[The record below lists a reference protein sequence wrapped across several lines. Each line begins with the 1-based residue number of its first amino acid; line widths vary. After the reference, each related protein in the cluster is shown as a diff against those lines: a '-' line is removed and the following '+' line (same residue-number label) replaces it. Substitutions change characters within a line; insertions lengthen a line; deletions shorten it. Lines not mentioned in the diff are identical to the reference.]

1 MVAHLEPQ
9 RACHQKIILYMKPAT
24 LKSDALLL
32 TTALI
37 WGFAFV
43 AQRVGMDYVG
53 PFTFNGIRFALGS
66 LSLLPL
72 VLMSREQPIT
82 ANPILQPPGL
92 KTILFGGGALGL
104 TLFGGA
110 SLQQIGLVYTTAG
123 KAGFITGLYVIIVPI
138 LGLIWRQQPR
148 IGTWIGALLATVGLY
163 LLSISEEFTIEMGD
177 LLVLIGAFFWAAH
190 VLIIGW
196 LSPRI
201 NSIKLA
207 FSQYVACSILSLAAA
222 SLIEVITLGSIIQA
236 AVPILYGGLLSVG
249 IAYTLQVVAQRD
261 AHPAHAAILLSL
273 EAVFAA
279 IGGWLIL
286 GEIISPRGLV
296 GCGLML
302 FGMLLSQLWGL
313 ISKTSESSSG

>member
-1 MVAHLEPQ
+1 
-9 RACHQKIILYMKPAT
+9 MKAVT
-24 LKSDALLL
+24 VKSDVLLL
-32 TTALI
+32 ITAII

-43 AQRVGMDYVG
+43 AQRIGMDYVG
-53 PFTFNGIRFALGS
+53 PFTFNGIRFAIGS

-72 VLMSREQPIT
+72 VLMSREQRT
-82 ANPILQPPGL
+82 AAKHILLRPGL

-104 TLFGGA
+104 SLFAGA

-148 IGTWIGALLATVGLY
+148 TGTWIGAFLAAIGLY
-163 LLSISEEFTIEMGD
+163 LLSITEKFTIELGD

-201 NSIKLA
+201 NPIKLA
-207 FSQYVACSILSLAAA
+207 FSQYVACSILSLTAAA
-222 SLIEVITLGSIIQA
+222 MTEVITWGSIVQA
-236 AVPILYGGLLSVG
+236 AIPILYGGLLSVG

-313 ISKTSESSSG
+313 IIRASGSISD

>member
-1 MVAHLEPQ
+1 MK
-9 RACHQKIILYMKPAT
+9 RASV
-24 LKSDALLL
+24 KSDALLL
-32 TTALI
+32 TTAVI

-43 AQRVGMDYVG
+43 AQRIGMDYVG
-53 PFTFNGIRFALGS
+53 PFTFNGIRFAIGS

-72 VLMSREQPIT
+72 VVVSREQP
-82 ANPILQPPGL
+82 AAAKNILPPPGL
-92 KTILFGGGALGL
+92 KTILLGGAALGL
-104 TLFGGA
+104 ALFAGA

-148 IGTWIGALLATVGLY
+148 IGTWIGAVLAAIGLY
-163 LLSISEEFTIEMGD
+163 LLSVTEEFTIELGD

-190 VLIIGW
+190 VLIISW

-201 NSIKLA
+201 NPIKLA
-207 FSQYVACSILSLAAA
+207 FSQYVACSILSLMMALNLETITFKAIMAAA
-222 SLIEVITLGSIIQA
+222 I
-236 AVPILYGGLLSVG
+236 PILYGGLLSVG
-249 IAYTLQVVAQRD
+249 IAYTLQVVAQRE

-302 FGMLLSQLWGL
+302 SGMLLSQLWNLAGRN
-313 ISKTSESSSG
+313 S

>member
-1 MVAHLEPQ
+1 
-9 RACHQKIILYMKPAT
+9 MKGVTA
-24 LKSDALLL
+24 KSDALLL
-32 TTALI
+32 TTAII

-53 PFTFNGIRFALGS
+53 PFTFNGIRFAVGS

-72 VLMSREQPIT
+72 VLISREQP
-82 ANPILQPPGL
+82 ASSRQILPYPGR
-92 KTILFGGGALGL
+92 KTIFLGGAALGL
-104 TLFGGA
+104 ALFSGA

-138 LGLIWRQQPR
+138 LGLFWKQQPK
-148 IGTWIGALLATVGLY
+148 IGTWIGAILAAIGLY
-163 LLSISEEFTIEMGD
+163 FLSVTEQFTIELGD
-177 LLVLIGAFFWAAH
+177 LLVLVGAFFWAAH

-201 NSIKLA
+201 NPIKLA
-207 FSQYVACSILSLAAA
+207 FSQYLACSILSLITAYFV
-222 SLIEVITLGSIIQA
+222 ETITLTSILEATI
-236 AVPILYGGLLSVG
+236 PILYGGLLSVG
-249 IAYTLQVVAQRD
+249 VAYTLQVIAQRD

-279 IGGWLIL
+279 VGGWLL
-286 GEIISPRGLV
+286 LDEIISPRGLV

-302 FGMLLSQLWGL
+302 AGMLL
-313 ISKTSESSSG
+313 

>member
-1 MVAHLEPQ
+1 
-9 RACHQKIILYMKPAT
+9 MKGVT
-24 LKSDALLL
+24 VKSDALLL
-32 TTALI
+32 TTAII

-72 VLMSREQPIT
+72 VLIGQEQRIAT
-82 ANPILQPPGL
+82 NPILPRPGL
-92 KTILFGGGALGL
+92 TTILLGGSALGL
-104 TLFGGA
+104 ALFAGA

-123 KAGFITGLYVIIVPI
+123 KAGFITGLYVIMVPI
-138 LGLIWRQQPR
+138 QGLIWRQQPK
-148 IGTWIGALLATVGLY
+148 IGTWIGAFLAAIGLY
-163 LLSISEEFTIEMGD
+163 FLSVTEQFTIELGD

-201 NSIKLA
+201 NPIKLA
-207 FSQYVACSILSLAAA
+207 FSQYVACSILSLITA
-222 SLIEVITLGSIIQA
+222 SIIEVITLNSIMQA
-236 AVPILYGGLLSVG
+236 GIPILYGGLLSVG
-249 IAYTLQVVAQRD
+249 IAYTLQVIAQRD
-261 AHPAHAAILLSL
+261 AHAAHAAILLSL

-279 IGGWLIL
+279 IGGWLVL
-286 GEIISPRGLV
+286 GETIPFRGLF

-302 FGMLLSQLWGL
+302 AGMLLSQLWGL
-313 ISKTSESSSG
+313 VGKTS

>member
-1 MVAHLEPQ
+1 
-9 RACHQKIILYMKPAT
+9 MKCVT
-24 LKSDALLL
+24 VKSDTLLL
-32 TTALI
+32 TTAII

-53 PFTFNGIRFALGS
+53 PFTFNGVRFAVGS

-72 VLMSREQPIT
+72 VLISREQRT
-82 ANPILQPPGL
+82 ASNKILPTPGL
-92 KTILFGGGALGL
+92 KTILFGGAALGL
-104 TLFGGA
+104 ALFSGA

-123 KAGFITGLYVIIVPI
+123 KAGFITGLYVIMVPI
-138 LGLIWRQQPR
+138 LGLFWKQQPKM
-148 IGTWIGALLATVGLY
+148 GTWIGAFLAAMGLY
-163 LLSISEEFTIEMGD
+163 FLSVTESVTIETGD

-201 NSIKLA
+201 NPIKLA
-207 FSQYVACSILSLAAA
+207 FSQYVACSILSLITA
-222 SLIEVITLGSIIQA
+222 SVLESITLSSIIEA
-236 AVPILYGGLLSVG
+236 AIPILYGGLLSVG
-249 IAYTLQVVAQRD
+249 VAYTLQVIAQRD

-279 IGGWLIL
+279 VGGWLIL
-286 GEIISPRGLV
+286 GEIISARGLF

-302 FGMLLSQLWGL
+302 AGMLLSQLWGL
-313 ISKTSESSSG
+313 MRKTSASISD

>member
-1 MVAHLEPQ
+1 
-9 RACHQKIILYMKPAT
+9 MKGVTA
-24 LKSDALLL
+24 KSDALLL
-32 TTALI
+32 TTAII

-53 PFTFNGIRFALGS
+53 PFTFNGIRFAVGS

-72 VLMSREQPIT
+72 LLMSREQPAAT
-82 ANPILQPPGL
+82 KNILPPPGL
-92 KTILFGGGALGL
+92 KTIFLGGSALGL
-104 TLFGGA
+104 ALFSGA
-110 SLQQIGLVYTTAG
+110 SLQQVGLVYTTAG

-138 LGLIWRQQPR
+138 LGLFWRQQPSL
-148 IGTWIGALLATVGLY
+148 GTWIGAILAAIGLY
-163 LLSISEEFTIEMGD
+163 FLSVTEQFTIELGD

-190 VLIIGW
+190 VLIISW

-201 NSIKLA
+201 NPIKLA
-207 FSQYVACSILSLAAA
+207 FSQYVACSILSLITAT
-222 SLIEVITLGSIIQA
+222 IVEVITFNSIIA
-236 AVPILYGGLLSVG
+236 AAIPILYGGLLSVG
-249 IAYTLQVVAQRD
+249 VAYTLQVVAQRN

-286 GEIISPRGLV
+286 GEIISVRGLV

-302 FGMLLSQLWGL
+302 AGMLLSQLWGL
-313 ISKTSESSSG
+313 VGNKS

>member
-1 MVAHLEPQ
+1 MQGVAV
-9 RACHQKIILYMKPAT
+9 
-24 LKSDALLL
+24 KSDVLLL
-32 TTALI
+32 ITAII

-43 AQRVGMDYVG
+43 AQRVGMGYVG
-53 PFTFNGIRFALGS
+53 PFTFNGIRFAIGS

-72 VLMSREQPIT
+72 VLISRGRQT
-82 ANPILQPPGL
+82 AANRILPPPGL

-104 TLFGGA
+104 TLFAGA

-148 IGTWIGALLATVGLY
+148 IGTWIGAFMAAIGLY
-163 LLSISEEFTIEMGD
+163 LLSITEEFTIELGD

-201 NSIKLA
+201 NPIKLA
-207 FSQYVACSILSLAAA
+207 FSQYVACSILSLITA
-222 SLIEVITLGSIIQA
+222 SIVEVITFNSIVA
-236 AVPILYGGLLSVG
+236 AAIPILYGGLLSVG

-261 AHPAHAAILLSL
+261 AYPAHAAILLSL

-302 FGMLLSQLWGL
+302 FGMLLSQLWSLVG
-313 ISKTSESSSG
+313 KKA